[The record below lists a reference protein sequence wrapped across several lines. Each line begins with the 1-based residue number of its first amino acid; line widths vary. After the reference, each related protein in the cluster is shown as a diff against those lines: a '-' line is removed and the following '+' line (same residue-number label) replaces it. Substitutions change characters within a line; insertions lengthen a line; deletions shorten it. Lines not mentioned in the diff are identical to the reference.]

1 VETAEKPQTPYNR
14 GTARRKEDQMRKA
27 FVVAASALAAVMPW
41 TLTTTAAH
49 AQDSLSGREPPPI
62 EPAADGPRFE
72 MLTDDGDPGGKV
84 EFWPVGDVVSVL
96 DEQSDGKGVE
106 IDVWNV
112 TRDPDTKEYGFTNTA
127 GEGIGEMVWASLDP
141 RYNLAEGDCFRFRIR
156 LVDNGE
162 VVSGSTDNAQWRN
175 YNDTKQECP
184 DVE

>member
-1 VETAEKPQTPYNR
+1 
-14 GTARRKEDQMRKA
+14 MRKA

-84 EFWPVGDVVSVL
+84 EFWPDGDVLSVL
-96 DEQSDGKGVE
+96 DQQADGKGVE

-141 RYNLAEGDCFRFRIR
+141 RYNLAEGACFRLRIR

-162 VVSGSTDNAQWRN
+162 VVPGSTDDAQWRN
-175 YNDTKQECP
+175 NNDTKQECP